1 MSNVLL
7 AIGNDGLFPID
18 NARERLRRFV
28 IDDEIPT
35 IELGIDDTRTR
46 TRRVICT
53 VSSYFHPS
61 LDKHKALSSTAIGMA
76 AANRLACGYKIA
88 GIAA

>member
-18 NARERLRRFV
+18 NARERLRRVV

-35 IELGIDDTRTR
+35 VELGIDDARTR

-53 VSSYFHPS
+53 VSSYFHPT
-61 LDKHKALSSTAIGMA
+61 LDKRKALGIIAIGMA
-76 AANRLACGYKIA
+76 AAHRTAFGYRTA
-88 GIAA
+88 GIAV